1 MKELR
6 EFYIRWM
13 IGLSVPIVL
22 LCIYVAGIIPN
33 IISDYGETCWI
44 VYLLKFLTSR
54 LSILGILTA
63 LHFIVNNWLWT
74 VKIIGKPRL
83 DFRGIWEGE
92 TTYNKIYLSKINREL
107 PFSTP
112 HTVKIKQSCFN
123 IELTP
128 TRSEDFVNWGSLA
141 ANLSDDHTI
150 QYAYWVNYT
159 NMEIFPQEA
168 KGYEELKAI
177 EYKEGKPIELSGKFS
192 HCAEGQKPIYSGF
205 VNFKRKTYKN

>member
-6 EFYIRWM
+6 EFYKRWM

-22 LCIYVAGIIPN
+22 LCVYIAGLIPN
-33 IISDYGETCWI
+33 IITAYGETSWI
-44 VYLLKFLTSR
+44 VNLLNFLISR
-54 LSILGILTA
+54 LPILGILTG

-74 VKIIGKPRL
+74 IRIIGKPEL

-92 TTYNKIYLSKINREL
+92 TTYNKVYIKKINREL

-112 HTVKIKQSCFN
+112 HKVKIKQSCFN

-128 TRSEDFVNWGSLA
+128 TRSEAFVNWGSLA
-141 ANLSDDHTI
+141 VNLSDDHTI

-159 NMEIFPQEA
+159 STEIFPPEA

-177 EYKEGKPIELSGKFS
+177 DYKKGKPIELSGKFY
-192 HCAEGQKPIYSGF
+192 HCAEGQNPTYSGF

>member
-6 EFYIRWM
+6 EFYKRWM

-22 LCIYVAGIIPN
+22 LCIHVAGMIPN
-33 IISDYGETCWI
+33 IISAYGETSWI
-44 VYLLKFLTSR
+44 VNLLNFLISR
-54 LSILGILTA
+54 LPILGILTG

-74 VKIIGKPRL
+74 IRIIGKPEL
-83 DFRGIWEGE
+83 DFRGVWEGE
-92 TTYNKIYLSKINREL
+92 TTYNEIYLSKINREL

-112 HTVKIKQSCFN
+112 HIVKIKQSCFN

-128 TRSEDFVNWGSLA
+128 TRSKEFVNWGSLA
-141 ANLSDDHTI
+141 VNLSDDHTI

-159 NMEIFPQEA
+159 NIEIFPREA

-177 EYKEGKPIELSGKFS
+177 DYKKGKPIELSGNFY
-192 HCAEGQKPIYSGF
+192 HCTEGQKPTYSGF